1 MTMLTNKLNFVF
13 FGTPD
18 VSSKT
23 LEILKSHGYMPSLI
37 VTAPDRPVGRHF
49 TMTPSPTKVW
59 AEENNI
65 PYIHTFADLTR
76 PAAQPTLS
84 TTVERDSGSYD
95 LFIVVAYGKILS
107 QAIID
112 MPKLGTLN
120 IHYSLLPKY
129 RGASPVESAILHGEI
144 ETGVSIQKMVFKL
157 DAGPV
162 IAEARTAIN
171 PNENHTELRNR
182 LIPMGAELLVN
193 TLQNTYLPLLEGV
206 QGETLVQSPREA
218 GEGLP
223 QDESQMTHCGKIK
236 KEDGLVNPTTDNPQE
251 LWNKYR
257 AYFGWPGIYFLTP
270 PYPPLKEGAQPTR
283 TKITQARF
291 EDGKFIIEKVIRE
304 GKPESSY

>member
-1 MTMLTNKLNFVF
+1 MTIPTKKLNFVF

-23 LEILKSHGYMPSLI
+23 LDILKSHGYVPSLI

-65 PYIHTFADLTR
+65 PFVHDLTR
-76 PAAQPTLS
+76 LADANPPRARGEGRP
-84 TTVERDSGSYD
+84 D

-129 RGASPVESAILHGEI
+129 RGASPVESAILNGDI

-162 IAEARTAIN
+162 IAEARTTID
-171 PNENHTELRNR
+171 PNETHTELRNR
-182 LIPMGAELLVN
+182 LIPMGAELLAK
-193 TLQNTYLPLLEGV
+193 LLSEVSSSYQEEVSRGSASDGGV
-206 QGETLVQSPREA
+206 LKGVF
-218 GEGLP
+218 

-236 KEDGLVNPTTDNPQE
+236 KEDGLVNPFTDNSQE

-257 AYFGWPGIYFLTP
+257 AYYGWPGIYFFDNPSPTLP
-270 PYPPLKEGAQPTR
+270 FAGEGAAPKR
-283 TKITQARF
+283 IKITKARF
-291 EDGKFIIEKVIRE
+291 ENDRFIIEKVIRE
-304 GKPESSY
+304 GKPESNYE

>member
-1 MTMLTNKLNFVF
+1 MRRLLNTNSNSKNSLMTTSTNKLNFVF

-23 LEILKSHGYMPSLI
+23 LEILKSHGYIPSLI

-59 AEENNI
+59 AIENGI
-65 PYIHTFADLTR
+65 PYTHTP
-76 PAAQPTLS
+76 PA
-84 TTVERDSGSYD
+84 SGHLPLAGEESEPYD

-129 RGASPVESAILHGEI
+129 RGASPVESAILHGET

-162 IAEARTAIN
+162 IAEERTSID

-182 LIPMGAELLVN
+182 LIPMGADLLCDILIRLASQD
-193 TLQNTYLPLLEGV
+193 TFSSIE
-206 QGETLVQSPREA
+206 EKD
-218 GEGLP
+218 
-223 QDESQMTHCGKIK
+223 QDENMSSHCGKIK
-236 KEDGLVNPTTDNPQE
+236 KEDGLVNPLTDNPQE

-257 AYFGWPGIYFLTP
+257 AYYGWPGLYFFDTDN
-270 PYPPLKEGAQPTR
+270 KR
-283 TKITQARF
+283 VKITKARL
-291 EDGKFIIEKVIRE
+291 ENNKFIIEKVVRE
-304 GKPESSY
+304 GKPESNY

>member
-1 MTMLTNKLNFVF
+1 MTTATNNLNFVF

-23 LEILKSHGYMPSLI
+23 LEILKSHGYVPSLI

-59 AEENNI
+59 AEENGV
-65 PYIHTFADLTR
+65 PYTHTPPSPTSPLTPLLEGEGNR
-76 PAAQPTLS
+76 T
-84 TTVERDSGSYD
+84 YD

-112 MPKLGTLN
+112 TPKLGTLN

-129 RGASPVESAILHGEI
+129 RGASPVESAILHGET

-162 IAEARTAIN
+162 IAEERTPIDL
-171 PNENHTELRNR
+171 NENHIELRNR
-182 LIPMGAELLVN
+182 LIEIGSNLLVKV
-193 TLQNTYLPLLEGV
+193 LE
-206 QGETLVQSPREA
+206 ENNF
-218 GEGLP
+218 EGKD

-236 KEDGLVNPTTDNPQE
+236 KEDGIVNPTTDNPQE

-257 AYFGWPGIYFLTP
+257 AYFGWPGIYFMDSNG
-270 PYPPLKEGAQPTR
+270 KR
-283 TKITQARF
+283 IKITKARF
-291 EDGKFIIEKVIRE
+291 EEHKFIIERVIRE
-304 GKPESSY
+304 GKPESTY

>member
-1 MTMLTNKLNFVF
+1 MTKLKNIKKNSNDLLMTMPTKKLNFVF

-23 LEILKSHGYMPSLI
+23 LEILKSHGYVPSLI
-37 VTAPDRPVGRHF
+37 ITAPDRPVGRHF

-65 PYIHTFADLTR
+65 PFVHTA
-76 PAAQPTLS
+76 PT
-84 TTVERDSGSYD
+84 EGDYD

-107 QAIID
+107 QTIID

-129 RGASPVESAILHGEI
+129 RGASPVESAILHSET
-144 ETGVSIQKMVFKL
+144 ETGVSIQKMVYKL

-162 IAEARTAIN
+162 IAEARTNID
-171 PNENHTELRNR
+171 PDETHTELRNR
-182 LIPMGAELLVN
+182 LIEIGSGLLVSVIEKN
-193 TLQNTYLPLLEGV
+193 SFEGV
-206 QGETLVQSPREA
+206 V
-218 GEGLP
+218 

-236 KEDGLVNPTTDNPQE
+236 KEDGLVDPFTDNAQE

-257 AYFGWPGIYFLTP
+257 AYYGWPGLYFFDTEN
-270 PYPPLKEGAQPTR
+270 KR
-283 TKITQARF
+283 VKITKARL
-291 EDGKFIIEKVIRE
+291 ENNKFIIEKVIRE
-304 GKPESSY
+304 GKPESTY

>member
-1 MTMLTNKLNFVF
+1 MSSDQPHPFGYNTHMEHHSRKLNFVF

-59 AEENNI
+59 AEENGV
-65 PYIHTFADLTR
+65 PYTHTP
-76 PAAQPTLS
+76 PAYGHLPLAG
-84 TTVERDSGSYD
+84 EDSEPWD

-129 RGASPVESAILHGEI
+129 RGASPVESAILHGET

-162 IAEARTAIN
+162 IAEARTSID
-171 PNENHTELRNR
+171 PNETHTELRNR
-182 LIPMGAELLVN
+182 LIPMGAELLCGI
-193 TLQNTYLPLLEGV
+193 LPLLRGDAEG
-206 QGETLVQSPREA
+206 GEVVEKI
-218 GEGLP
+218 

-236 KEDGLVNPTTDNPQE
+236 KEDGLVNPFTDNAQE

-257 AYFGWPGIYFLTP
+257 AYYGWPGLYFFDNPSPTLP
-270 PYPPLKEGAQPTR
+270 FAGEGAAPKR
-283 TKITQARF
+283 VKITKARF
-291 EDGKFIIEKVIRE
+291 DDGKFIIEKVIRE
-304 GKPESSY
+304 GKPESNY